1 MSILELMTSR
11 PFLAE
16 PDAFR
21 AAIAVASRGIDGG
34 TIQAL
39 AARKADKPGGT
50 RHTGMREGG
59 VAVISCFGPIFRH
72 SNLITEMCD
81 DGTTTA
87 RLSTDLQA
95 ALSDPACTSI
105 VLEFD
110 SPGGEATGI
119 GELAAAIHA
128 ATKTKPVVAY
138 VGGAA
143 CSAAYYL
150 ASACTE
156 IVVDPMARLGS
167 IGSVIGYRD
176 ESARDERLGV
186 RTIEIVSSQSPNKR
200 LDPSSDEGR
209 AAVQVL
215 LDDLTSV
222 FVADV
227 AKYRG
232 VPESLVL
239 SDFGQGGTFVG
250 RKAIAFGLADRTG
263 SLESVI
269 RELSTGAYQ
278 RPHRSKPSSAGRPAA
293 ASVSLIL
300 TPARESRQMN
310 MAELQAAWEAA
321 GKPDNFDLAA
331 LVPKP
336 ADKPAE
342 PVKAAVADLEI
353 GTLLKAADDPRF
365 AAMQAQ
371 LAAMSVQVVTS
382 QAKETLASLHDYVLP
397 AQRPTLLSSLIQ
409 AAADDQAR
417 PLESGSR
424 VENLRASLAAGPKH
438 NLTADRLGRDGI
450 VLEHKSAETD
460 GTSPAEIDKLLAKT
474 DAGRAVLA
482 ARGK

>member
-1 MSILELMTSR
+1 MSILELMTTR

-39 AARKADKPGGT
+39 ATRKADKPSGT

-87 RLSTDLQA
+87 RLATDLQA

-128 ATKTKPVVAY
+128 ATRTKPVVAY

-186 RTIEIVSSQSPNKR
+186 KTIEIVSSQSPNKR

-215 LDDLTSV
+215 IDDLTSV

-232 VPESLVL
+232 VPEALVL

-250 RKAIAFGLADRTG
+250 KKAIAFGLADRVG
-263 SLESVI
+263 SLEGVI
-269 RELSTGAYQ
+269 RELSTGSYQ
-278 RPHRSKPSSAGRPAA
+278 RPQRSKPSSAGRPAA

-300 TPARESRQMN
+300 TPARESRQMT
-310 MAELQAAWEAA
+310 MKELQAAFEAA
-321 GKPDNFDLAA
+321 GSPETFDLAT
-331 LVPKP
+331 LIPKP

-342 PVKAAVADLEI
+342 PVKAAVLES
-353 GTLLKAADDPRF
+353 GTLLKVADDPRF

-371 LAAMSVQVVTS
+371 LASMSVQVVTA
-382 QAKETLASLHDYVLP
+382 QAKETLASLHDHVLP
-397 AQRPTLLSSLIQ
+397 AQRPTLLTSLIQ

-417 PLESGSR
+417 PLETGSR
-424 VENLRASLAAGPKH
+424 VENLRASVAAGPKH
-438 NLTADRLGRDGI
+438 NLTSDRLGANGI
-450 VLEHKSAETD
+450 VLDHKGPSD
-460 GTSPAEIDKLLAKT
+460 SDDTSPAEIDKLLAKT